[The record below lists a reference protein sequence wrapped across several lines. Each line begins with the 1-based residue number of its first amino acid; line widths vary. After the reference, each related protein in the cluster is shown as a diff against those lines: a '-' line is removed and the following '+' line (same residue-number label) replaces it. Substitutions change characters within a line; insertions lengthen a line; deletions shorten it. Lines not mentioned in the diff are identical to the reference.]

1 MKNNILRL
9 DISRQPNDSTCGP
22 TSLHAVYNYFN
33 EDLSLE
39 EVIQSIEYLESGG
52 TLAVMLGI
60 DALKRGFQAEIITFN
75 LKIFDPSWFQ
85 DDNINLVEKLK
96 DQLKHKRAP
105 KFKQASFAYIQFLEK
120 GGKITYKTLNKDLL
134 QSYLIQD
141 IPILTGLSA
150 TYLYNEKREYGEEP
164 VSYDDIKG
172 QPSGHFVVLS
182 GINYENSSVQVA
194 DPLHGNPFDSQLYSV
209 NIDHLICAIL
219 LGVITYD
226 ANLLIINK

>member
-1 MKNNILRL
+1 LKDKTLQL

-22 TSLHAVYNYFN
+22 TSLHAVYNYFD
-33 EDLSLE
+33 EEISLE
-39 EVIQSIEYLESGG
+39 EVIKSIEYLETGG

-60 DALKRGFQAEIITFN
+60 DALKRGYQAEIVTFN

-85 DDNINLVEKLK
+85 NDNIHLIGKLK
-96 DQLKHKRAP
+96 DQLKHKKSP
-105 KFKQASFAYIQFLEK
+105 KFKQASLAYIQFLEL
-120 GGKITYKTLNKDLL
+120 GGKIIYKTLNKDLL

-150 TYLYNEKREYGEEP
+150 TYLYNEKREHGEEP
-164 VSYDDIKG
+164 VYYDDIKG

-194 DPLHGNPFDSQLYSV
+194 DPLHGNPFESQLYSV

>member
-22 TSLHAVYNYFN
+22 TSLHAVYKYFN
-33 EDLSLE
+33 EEASLE
-39 EVIQSIEYLESGG
+39 EVINSIEYLDSGG

-60 DALKRGFQAEIITFN
+60 DALKKGFQAEIITFN

-85 DDNINLVEKLK
+85 DDNIDLIIKLK
-96 DQLKHKRAP
+96 EQLKHKKSP
-105 KFKQASFAYIQFLEK
+105 KFKQASLAYIQFLEI
-120 GGKITYKTLNKDLL
+120 GGKISYKTLNKDLL
-134 QSYLIQD
+134 YSYLIQD

-150 TYLYNEKREYGEEP
+150 TYLYNEKREFGEP
-164 VSYDDIKG
+164 VLYDDIKG

-182 GINYENSSVQVA
+182 GINYDNKSVQVA
-194 DPLHGNPFDSQLYSV
+194 DPLHGNPFESQLYSV

-226 ANLLIINK
+226 ANLLIIKR

>member
-1 MKNNILRL
+1 MKNNTLRL

-33 EDLSLE
+33 EEISLE
-39 EVIQSIEYLESGG
+39 KVINSIEYLEDGG

-60 DALKRGFQAEIITFN
+60 DALDKGFEAEIITFN
-75 LKIFDPSWFQ
+75 LKVFDPSWFQ
-85 DDNINLVEKLK
+85 DDNINLVGKLK
-96 DQLKHKRAP
+96 EQLKHKKSP
-105 KFKQASFAYIQFLEK
+105 KFKQASLAYIRFLEN

-134 QSYLIQD
+134 HYYLEQD

-150 TYLYNEKREYGEEP
+150 TYLYNEKREFGEEP
-164 VSYDDIKG
+164 VLYDDIKG

-182 GINYENSSVQVA
+182 GINHENSTVNIA

-209 NIDHLICAIL
+209 NIDHLVCAIL
-219 LGVITYD
+219 LGIITYD
-226 ANLLIINK
+226 ANLLIIDR

>member
-1 MKNNILRL
+1 MKNNTLRL

-33 EDLSLE
+33 EDISLE
-39 EVIQSIEYLESGG
+39 KVIDSIEYLKSGG

-60 DALKRGFQAEIITFN
+60 DALKNGFEAEIVTFN

-85 DDNINLVEKLK
+85 DESIDLIKKLK
-96 DQLKHKRAP
+96 DQLKFKKTP
-105 KFKQASFAYIQFLEK
+105 KFKQASLAYIHFLEK
-120 GGKITYKTLNKDLL
+120 GGKITYKTLNKNLL

-150 TYLYNEKREYGEEP
+150 TYLYNEKREFGDEP
-164 VSYDDIKG
+164 VFYDDIRG

-182 GINYENSSVQVA
+182 GINHETETIMVS
-194 DPLHGNPFDSQLYSV
+194 DPLHANPFETQNYSV

-226 ANLLIINK
+226 ANLLIIKK